1 MLVQCLRDSTTF
13 EAHECPYPDE
23 GRQTTHHATDGDR
36 YIECPTCARRYF
48 FHTETGKWSCDRDL
62 KIIA

>member
-13 EAHECPYPDE
+13 EAHEMPYPGT
-23 GRQTTHHATDGDR
+23 GRQTTRMSKDGDK

-48 FHTETGKWSCDRDL
+48 FHDATGKWSSDRDL
-62 KIIA
+62 KIVA